1 MVVIDKKEL
10 RKEVRAKLHAMTTE
24 AKDVAS
30 CAIVSSVR
38 EHIVV
43 SGAKVVALFSPLH
56 DEPQIWPLVEKLAER
71 VVVVLPRIEGDVMN
85 FYCIG
90 KMEAGAYSIMEPQNT
105 SCVSPGEI
113 DVMIVPGVAFTLS
126 GKRMGRGKGFYDKY
140 MSHKDFRALKIGVCY
155 SVQIVDDIPC
165 EEHDIAMDAVI
176 CK

>member
-1 MVVIDKKEL
+1 MDKKEL
-10 RKEVRAKLHAMTTE
+10 RCAVRAGIAGMSHEDKMQSSESLCRSIE
-24 AKDVAS
+24 AHLDLCSA
-30 CAIVSSVR
+30 R
-38 EHIVV
+38 
-43 SGAKVVALFSPLH
+43 VVALFSPLH

-113 DVMIVPGVAFTLS
+113 DVMMVPGVAFTLS